1 MDTLDKKILC
11 EMDLNCRTPISKI
24 AKNLRIGRD
33 VVAYRIKKLENKDII
48 TKYICSVNL
57 GLLGYKTYKI
67 YFKISRNWDDEKKF
81 VERLISS
88 KSVIHML
95 KTEGSFDYTVSVAV
109 KNIMDLDDFL
119 MEIKSDFKYFVKE
132 YVISILVYSKI
143 FKLDKLLL
151 DQKKCALKLE
161 KFEKYSGE
169 DKTIAISEKERILLK
184 TLSQEAN
191 QSIVDISKR
200 TRLSIDVV
208 KYNLK
213 KLGGNIVNSYRV
225 MFNLNQMGYHHY
237 VIMIRTWH
245 ATKDDE
251 KKLIAWCLKKK
262 NVLFCTKRI
271 GHFDFEIN
279 VAIKDIDDLNCFL
292 SEFKADFDDIID
304 TYNTIINSKLLKL
317 NYVPF

>member
-1 MDTLDKKILC
+1 MDVIDKKILC
-11 EMDLNCRTPISKI
+11 EMDINCRTPISKI

-33 VVAYRIKKLENKDII
+33 VVAYRIKKLENNGII

-57 GLLGYKTYKI
+57 GILGYKTYKI

-81 VERLISS
+81 VENLINC

-109 KNIMDLDDFL
+109 KNIIDLDDFL

-151 DQKKCALKLE
+151 DQKKYALKIE
-161 KFEKYSGE
+161 PFEKYSGE
-169 DKTIAISEKERILLK
+169 DRTIAISDKDMIILK
-184 TLSQEAN
+184 TLSQDARLSVVEIA
-191 QSIVDISKR
+191 KK
-200 TRLSIDVV
+200 TKLSIDVV
-208 KYNLK
+208 KYHLK
-213 KLGGNIVNSYRV
+213 KLTGTVVNSYRV
-225 MFNLNQMGYHHY
+225 MFNLNKMGYHHY

-251 KKLIAWCLKKK
+251 KKMIAWCLKKN

-279 VAIKDIDDLNCFL
+279 AVIKDIDDLNDFL
-292 SEFKADFDDIID
+292 SELKADFDSIID
-304 TYNTIINSKLLKL
+304 SYNIIINSKLLKL